1 MLQNLEEA
9 IIVAK
14 ENTIDFTNDIFMQMI
29 VRLDQKFE
37 SLNEILNLKFLKI
50 YRETQDDDGSA

>member
-9 IIVAK
+9 IVVAK

-50 YRETQDDDGSA
+50 YRETQGDDGSA